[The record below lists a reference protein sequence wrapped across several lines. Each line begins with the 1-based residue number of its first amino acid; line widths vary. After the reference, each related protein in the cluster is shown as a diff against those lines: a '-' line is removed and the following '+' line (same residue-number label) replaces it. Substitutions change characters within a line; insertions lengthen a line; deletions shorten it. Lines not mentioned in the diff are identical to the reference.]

1 MPEDEKLT
9 FIESQNLKSTT
20 KKENC
25 LTKLSTEK
33 PLLFSF
39 ISCFW
44 VGLFGD
50 LLCQLIELA
59 LNQIKNISWN
69 RTICTT
75 FSSTILAPVLFYW
88 YTFLE
93 SKLPG
98 NEIKTVAVKAFYDY
112 LFAAPYFVL
121 FYLSLAVYS
130 TIIKLVFMFTA
141 VPKPSLKCIYN
152 TFILTCKSKIPVL
165 MIIDFFLWIPCQII
179 NFKLISSKFR
189 VFGTKMMEVLFMV
202 LLSFISF
209 NDIDYWGKAEGF
221 LYGGNETMSGG
232 GDQQQNQNV
241 SGCEGEFILGY

>member
-9 FIESQNLKSTT
+9 FIESQNLKPTT

-25 LTKLSTEK
+25 LAKLSTEK

-39 ISCFW
+39 ISCFCI
-44 VGLFGD
+44 GLLGD
-50 LLCQLIELA
+50 LFCQLIELA
-59 LNQIKNISWN
+59 LKLIKIISWN

-88 YTFLE
+88 YSFLE

-130 TIIKLVFMFTA
+130 IIIKLVLCMFTI
-141 VPKPSLKCIYN
+141 PKPSLKCIFN

-209 NDIDYWGKAEGF
+209 NDIDYWGRAEGF
-221 LYGGNETMSGG
+221 LYGGNDTMSGG
-232 GDQQQNQNV
+232 EQQQSQNV